1 MKKYK
6 NNLVVD
12 LDQSLLKI
20 DLFMEVLARSL
31 INNPRVF
38 FKTILL
44 VIYNKAKAKNFIA
57 KNTKMEWDILPYNNS
72 VIDII
77 TDYRAKGYRILLA
90 TGSPKVFAQPIAEYL
105 GLFNDVI
112 ATNNNKLFFF

>member
-1 MKKYK
+1 M
-6 NNLVVD
+6 VD

-20 DLFMEVLARSL
+20 DLFKEGLAVSL

-44 VIYNKAKAKNFIA
+44 AINNKAVAKNFIA
-57 KNTKMEWDILPYNNS
+57 KNTKMECDTLPYDNM

-77 TDYRAKGYRILLA
+77 ANYRAKGYQILLV
-90 TGSPKVFAQPIAEYL
+90 TGAPKV
-105 GLFNDVI
+105 
-112 ATNNNKLFFF
+112 